1 MQGTAGTR
9 LEPVEAQQPAGT
21 PGTLGTWKPLELEE
35 LGELG
40 EPQGTVSTNYYII
53 RYKLY

>member
-9 LEPVEAQQPAGT
+9 LEPVEVQQPAGT